1 MLRRHRLRLACHVTL
16 LATGAA
22 TLAGCASH
30 PGPDRLEAMSPG
42 WTTRANGVSV
52 AQSPT
57 VTIAAYQDSLG
68 ERCVF
73 GGAITNLT
81 TDPVRVSIRP
91 AGISVPDDTM
101 VGVNASW
108 GALRRAPILRGD
120 RLVVPTRDSAGGEE
134 SNLVRFSLRPT
145 DNAEGDLSTPRP
157 YSAED
162 VVTHTISASGIES
175 STPVRPPRT
184 GDVAHYT
191 IVITGPVGEESW
203 DWHFR
208 TVPGP
213 EIVDVHWYQWLAL
226 PLLPL
231 YLILNWCG
239 AVD

>member
-1 MLRRHRLRLACHVTL
+1 MA
-16 LATGAA
+16 
-22 TLAGCASH
+22 
-30 PGPDRLEAMSPG
+30 LEALGVGPG
-42 WTTRANGVSV
+42 DEVV
-52 AQSPT
+52 VPPP
-57 VTIAAYQDSLG
+57 
-68 ERCVF
+68 
-73 GGAITNLT
+73 
-81 TDPVRVSIRP
+81 DPV
-91 AGISVPDDTM
+91 G
-101 VGVNASW
+101 
-108 GALRRAPILRGD
+108 
-120 RLVVPTRDSAGGEE
+120 RDG
-134 SNLVRFSLRPT
+134 SNVLRFSLRPT
-145 DNAEGDLSTPRP
+145 ESAEGGLSTPRP